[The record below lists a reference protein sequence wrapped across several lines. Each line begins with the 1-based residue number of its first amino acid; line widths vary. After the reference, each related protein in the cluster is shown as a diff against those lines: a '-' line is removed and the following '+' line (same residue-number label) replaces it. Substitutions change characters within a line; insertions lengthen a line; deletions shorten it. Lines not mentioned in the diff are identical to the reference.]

1 MPRMRILSSSEQ
13 SVFDRPPVLNHKER
27 KQFFDLPTALIDKA
41 AELRTPVSQIGFVLM
56 CGYFRAAKRFYGPQD
71 FHQADINAAA
81 KLLDLRGADFKPEAY
96 TKQTH
101 VRHHKLILDFYGFT
115 PFGKAPKKALAVEIA
130 TMARMYLKPRLIFD
144 PKFSSWSLISASF
157 GWCCHAKSIC

>member
-71 FHQADINAAA
+71 FHQADINVAA

-115 PFGKAPKKALAVEIA
+115 PFG
-130 TMARMYLKPRLIFD
+130 PRGLEAAY
-144 PKFSSWSLISASF
+144 SGL
-157 GWCCHAKSIC
+157 